1 MGSTLIPFPDVPDF
15 PGVPALNRAVN
26 SGIASSP
33 ALSIT
38 LGTAQTILLGALQQP
53 SQWGIYDQFGDQF
66 GIAPD
71 SQSTLQAIGS
81 ALLSQLTGG
90 VPTVLSTYDFEYRRE
105 TRISDHVVEKGKFAS
120 YNKVMLPANP
130 VVTLILQG
138 SQGDGTYL
146 LNALED
152 ACASTNLYSVVTP
165 EYVYANYSLERFT
178 YARKASRGVTLF
190 IVEVS
195 LKEIRQTTSA
205 LSNSPITAPQNAAA
219 TPQVSNGVTQPAA
232 VPASTALQL
241 KNGISSML
249 TPYFGGP

>member
-1 MGSTLIPFPDVPDF
+1 MGGTFIPFPNVPDF

-66 GIAPD
+66 GIAPN
-71 SQSTLQAIGS
+71 SQSTLQAITG
-81 ALLSQLTGG
+81 ALLSQVIPG

-105 TRISDHVVEKGKFAS
+105 TRISDYIIELGSFAS

-130 VVTLILQG
+130 VVTLILEG

-146 LNALED
+146 LNALES
-152 ACASTNLYSVVTP
+152 ACASTDLYSVTTP
-165 EYVYANYSLERFT
+165 EYVYVNYSIERFT
-178 YARKASRGVTLF
+178 YARKSSRGVTLF

-195 LKEIRQTTSA
+195 LKEIRQTTAAFST
-205 LSNSPITAPQNAAA
+205 SQIQAPQDAAA

-232 VPASTALQL
+232 PSASTALQL
-241 KNGISSML
+241 KNGISSAL
-249 TPYFGGP
+249 GSFF